1 MISDGSS
8 RNKGVPSSEE
18 RKLELRLGPPGGEEE
33 FWSVKDHVKKFS
45 NRDRDETPVS
55 SSYFSH
61 MASVQSMNKV
71 NSGQKFSSASDPK
84 PAASNG
90 SQKR

>member
-1 MISDGSS
+1 MVSDGSS

-18 RKLELRLGPPGGEEE
+18 KKLELRLGPPGGEEE
-33 FWSVKDHVKKFS
+33 FWSIKDHGKKFS
-45 NRDRDETPVS
+45 NRDRDETLVS
-55 SSYFSH
+55 PSYFSP
-61 MASVQSMNKV
+61 MASVQNMSNV
-71 NSGQKFSSASDPK
+71 NSAQKFSSASAPK